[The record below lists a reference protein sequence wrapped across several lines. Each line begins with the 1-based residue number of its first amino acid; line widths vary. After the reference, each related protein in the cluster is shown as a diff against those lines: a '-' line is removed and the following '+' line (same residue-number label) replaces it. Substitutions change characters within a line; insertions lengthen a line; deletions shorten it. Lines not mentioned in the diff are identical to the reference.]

1 MFTLDSLATAE
12 ANLKHWNDKFSNDS
26 SNNPDKHLSQRKSAA
41 REVRMITA
49 ELKRLGI
56 LEMTETEKLD
66 AELDRLYPGAKSKSI
81 VMHNGR
87 RYQVTYFPVEKS
99 RSRNSVN
106 EWGHRWTALQKGE

>member
-1 MFTLDSLATAE
+1 MYTLDSLAKAE

-26 SNNPDKHLSQRKSAA
+26 SNNPDKHLSQRTSAA

-106 EWGHRWTALQKGE
+106 EWGHRWTALPQEE

>member
-1 MFTLDSLATAE
+1 MYNLESLAAAE
-12 ANLKHWNDKFSNDS
+12 ANLKDWNDKFSNDS

-56 LEMTETEKLD
+56 LEMTEAEKLD
-66 AELDRLYPGAKSKSI
+66 AELDRLYPSAQSKSI
-81 VMHNGR
+81 VTHNGR
-87 RYQVTYFPVEKS
+87 QYQVTYFPVEKS